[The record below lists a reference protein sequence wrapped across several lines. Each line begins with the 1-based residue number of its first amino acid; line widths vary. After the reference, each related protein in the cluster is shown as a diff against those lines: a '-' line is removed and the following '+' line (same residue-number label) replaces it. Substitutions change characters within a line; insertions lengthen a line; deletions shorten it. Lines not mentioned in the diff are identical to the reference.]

1 MTCDLATKPGTGVD
15 RVNGD
20 PTSESNDQT
29 QALNKLEKDSVVVDK
44 FTDKSGITYKVNRA
58 GVPIWADRPQKQ
70 NPLSDPR
77 FYQLSAVKTE
87 VFNLGD
93 SERLK
98 AYNELYA
105 KAWPTDAPRVT
116 IHSDI
121 REFYRGNF
129 VCLVTYSEVWYSC
142 FIQN

>member
-1 MTCDLATKPGTGVD
+1 MTCDLATKPGTGVE
-15 RVNGD
+15 RVNVN
-20 PTSESNDQT
+20 PTSESNDQAHA
-29 QALNKLEKDSVVVDK
+29 QNKTENDSVVVDK
-44 FTDKSGITYKVNRA
+44 FTDKAGITYKVNRA
-58 GVPIWADRPQKQ
+58 GVPVWADRPQKQ

-77 FYQLSAVKTE
+77 FYQLSSVKTD

-105 KAWPTDAPRVT
+105 KAWPTDAPRVI
-116 IHSDI
+116 IHSDT
-121 REFYRGNF
+121 REFYQGNF